1 MDNIEKE
8 LRDIKILLYGIL
20 MKSVGDK
27 AGEQICNRITK
38 GFKYKMNL
46 EMSNAEKELKALK
59 EKNKQPQKSNTT
71 DSSEIVVE
79 TRNELPN
86 E

>member
-20 MKSVGDK
+20 MKSIGDK

-38 GFKYKMNL
+38 GFRYKMNL

-59 EKNKQPQKSNTT
+59 EKNKPKPM
-71 DSSEIVVE
+71 DDVIPVE
-79 TRNELPN
+79 TRNEPPKG
-86 E
+86 